1 MSWDFETIMIN
12 IIGAPTND
20 VESTIIYVIS
30 SLLGTALILLVFSL
44 FGIAGK
50 LLTPK

>member
-1 MSWDFETIMIN
+1 MSWDFETIVIE
-12 IIGAPTND
+12 IIGTPTND
-20 VESTIIYVIS
+20 VESTIVYVIS
-30 SLLGTALILLVFSL
+30 ALLGTALILLVFSL

>member
-12 IIGAPTND
+12 IIGTPTND
-20 VESTIIYVIS
+20 VESTIIFVIS
-30 SLLGTALILLVFSL
+30 ALLGTTLIMMVFSL

>member
-1 MSWDFETIMIN
+1 MSWDFETIMIM
-12 IIGAPTND
+12 IVGVPTND

-50 LLTPK
+50 LLTPR

>member
-1 MSWDFETIMIN
+1 MSWDFETIIIE
-12 IIGAPTND
+12 IIGTPTND
-20 VESTIIYVIS
+20 VEFTIIYIIAA
-30 SLLGTALILLVFSL
+30 LLGTTLIMMVFSL

>member
-1 MSWDFETIMIN
+1 MSWDFETIMVD

-30 SLLGTALILLVFSL
+30 ALLGTSLIIMVFYLFSL
-44 FGIAGK
+44 AGRI
-50 LLTPK
+50 LTPK